1 MTVAG
6 VNVPDLVSCTVTLG
20 LAWSVSGSFVC
31 VSNISVIMLLW
42 VFFLF
47 VKESLFYISRSRT
60 GVVNYR

>member
-42 VFFLF
+42 VFFF
-47 VKESLFYISRSRT
+47 VCQGIIVLYQQI
-60 GVVNYR
+60 